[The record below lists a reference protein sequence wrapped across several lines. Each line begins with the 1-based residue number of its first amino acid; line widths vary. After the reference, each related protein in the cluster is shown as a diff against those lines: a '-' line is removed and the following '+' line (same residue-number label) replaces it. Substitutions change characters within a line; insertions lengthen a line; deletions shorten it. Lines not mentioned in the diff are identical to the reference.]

1 MVTYTKLSEKDIKA
15 RYANMR
21 NRCYSK
27 AYQDSHPWYKGCTVC
42 DEWLDP
48 EHGLERFGQW
58 CNENYYTIDGEGTI
72 QLDKDI
78 LVKGNKVYS
87 PDTCIFVPKSINCM
101 FSGSSRKNENGLPM
115 GVQYSG
121 RRQQYYPVLNGLDG
135 RSIIDREYFD
145 TSEEAWRRYAQY
157 KQEYIISVAETYRSV
172 VPPKV
177 YEAIKNYV
185 FSIDD

>member
-1 MVTYTKLSEKDIKA
+1 MVQYKKLTEKEIKT
-15 RYANMR
+15 RYANMFY
-21 NRCYSK
+21 RCHSK
-27 AYQDSHPWYKGCTVC
+27 AYQKSHPWYEGCTMC
-42 DEWLDP
+42 AEWLDP
-48 EHGLERFGQW
+48 EHGLERFAEW
-58 CNENYYTIDGEGTI
+58 CNENYYVIDGEGTI

-78 LVKGNKVYS
+78 LVKGNKIYS
-87 PDTCIFVPKSINCM
+87 PDTCIFVPKRINCM
-101 FSGSSRKNENGLPM
+101 FSGSSRKNENGMPM
-115 GVQYSG
+115 GVQCSD

-135 RSIIDREYFD
+135 RNIIDREYFD

-157 KQEYIISVAETYRSV
+157 KQDYIISVAETYRSV